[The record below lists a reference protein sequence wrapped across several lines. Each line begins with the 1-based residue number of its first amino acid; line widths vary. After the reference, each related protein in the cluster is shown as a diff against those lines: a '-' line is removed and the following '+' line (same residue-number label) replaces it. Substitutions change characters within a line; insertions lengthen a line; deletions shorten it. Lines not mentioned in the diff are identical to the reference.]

1 MITATTP
8 NAPDHEGLGPKD
20 SRFVEVYEMPW
31 EETRF
36 PGIVEKTLLV
46 DKKSGLVTALLKMDP
61 GARLPDHEH
70 VLIEQTFVIEGALVC
85 GEGTCSAGNFV
96 WRPAGS
102 RHSAGAPN
110 GGLML
115 AVFQVPNRF
124 FDAAGGVSDMLSQDW
139 EETWG
144 QATSLAGL
152 E

>member
-110 GGLML
+110 GSLML